1 MTGERG
7 EPVRRQFF
15 AGTACPSC
23 GVLDRVRRCED
34 AAGTI
39 WLECVACGYT
49 QDLTAGYV
57 DPHEARDDT
66 EDAPER
72 PVRFVPR

>member
-1 MTGERG
+1 MNRERG
-7 EPVRRQFF
+7 VPVKRQFF

-23 GVLDRVRRCED
+23 RVLDKVRRCED

-49 QDLTAGYV
+49 QDLTEGYV
-57 DPHEARDDT
+57 DPDESA
-66 EDAPER
+66 AAA
-72 PVRFVPR
+72 PVRWQLPPGGG